1 LVRDALVSESA
12 EKRGTGARAF
22 WSRAAVLRLAVASLV
37 LIGAL
42 FLFVFPTSAL
52 WHQRGQLHDAEER
65 LSILKQQNEKLASQS
80 KRVLSDNEI
89 ERLARDRFNMVRPG
103 EQAWAIVPG
112 PTTTTTTAP
121 PAGSGAATPTPTT
134 PVAG

>member
-1 LVRDALVSESA
+1 MSEAASG
-12 EKRGTGARAF
+12 RGAGEPSF

-42 FLFVFPTSAL
+42 FLFVFPTSAVR
-52 WHQRGQLHDAEER
+52 HQRGQLNDAEER
-65 LSILKQQNEKLASQS
+65 LSILKEQNEKLAAQS
-80 KRVLSDNEI
+80 KRVLSDDEI

-112 PTTTTTTAP
+112 PTTTTTTTP
-121 PAGSGAATPTPTT
+121 PATSAPATPAPTT